1 MDCETA
7 ILINVKDRPTEL
19 ALLMQSLN
27 TQTYKDFDIYVL
39 DDCSGT
45 PLQSYHFFNCL
56 NSILKQNHRV
66 FIKRTEFCEGV
77 SNARQKIVDWV
88 RQMPFKYKYYA
99 RLDDDCILTEDYL
112 ERLIKVIK
120 EGYALASGVTIPCQP
135 SLKRD
140 PKFLKGIVNRVI
152 LDKEGNFIMNGDS
165 CGNEYI
171 ESKILLADHF
181 RSCALYKAEIHDK
194 INYVPTPLSWHGF
207 REEQIFSF
215 RLILSGFKIGVDMG
229 AINYHQ
235 NTPSGGERGTQTK
248 ENTSFNQ
255 LQLEEFTKESFLKQH
270 PEALCLGRLLMNDTP
285 FAYEKF
291 SELPGW
297 TLKKCKALHQ
307 RFIDGR
313 KLKE

>member
-1 MDCETA
+1 MNETA
-7 ILINVKDRPTEL
+7 VLICVRDRPTEL

-88 RQMPFKYKYYA
+88 RGMPFKYKYYA

-120 EGYALASGVTIPCQP
+120 EGYDLASGVTIPCQP

-152 LDKEGNFIMNGDS
+152 LEEGNFIMNGDD
-165 CGNEYI
+165 CGMEYT
-171 ESKILLADHF
+171 ESVILPAHHF
-181 RSCALYKAEIHDK
+181 RSCALYKSEIHDK
-194 INYVPTPLSWHGF
+194 VNYVPTTLSWHGF

-215 RLILSGFKIGVDMG
+215 RLIMEGFKIGVDTG
-229 AINYHQ
+229 AVNYHQ
-235 NTPSGGERGTQTK
+235 NTNSGGERSTQTP
-248 ENTSFNQ
+248 ENIDFNQ
-255 LQLEEFTKESFLKQH
+255 KMLEEFTKNNKDKLTPLFPVEPMPSDLELTKRTNLK
-270 PEALCLGRLLMNDTP
+270 
-285 FAYEKF
+285 
-291 SELPGW
+291 
-297 TLKKCKALHQ
+297 
-307 RFIDGR
+307 
-313 KLKE
+313 